1 MNLRTSRET
10 DLDWLVLILHFGVSN
25 NSRVA
30 ERHPA
35 DPSGKT
41 VVTVTNFLFPSAAE
55 FICVML
61 VTSFIFSRF
70 KIFQNGYSEKKKTV
84 KSSQKYHKNMLMIPQ
99 NSLNI
104 LINPLIF
111 VRSNLKAC
119 SGTYECRKYSGTPLY
134 GHPLNMDTR
143 ILRTVSFFPIHIFS
157 LKFNPLSGNTDTS
170 YYGQGTLFCVPS
182 DKLLYIVNPALRA
195 LFIYVLSIFNLSAES
210 QIKSVS
216 TKKSHGLS
224 QMIPFSCFK
233 NNRVLL
239 VRDRDK

>member
-1 MNLRTSRET
+1 
-10 DLDWLVLILHFGVSN
+10 
-25 NSRVA
+25 
-30 ERHPA
+30 
-35 DPSGKT
+35 
-41 VVTVTNFLFPSAAE
+41 
-55 FICVML
+55 
-61 VTSFIFSRF
+61 
-70 KIFQNGYSEKKKTV
+70 
-84 KSSQKYHKNMLMIPQ
+84 MLMIPQ

-104 LINPLIF
+104 LTNPLIF

-119 SGTYECRKYSGTPLY
+119 SGTYEGRNYSGTPLY
-134 GHPLNMDTR
+134 GQPLNPDTR
-143 ILRTVSFFPIHIFS
+143 ILRTVSFVPSHIFS

-182 DKLLYIVNPALRA
+182 DKLSYIVNPALRA

-233 NNRVLL
+233 NNRVIL
-239 VRDRDK
+239 VRDCGNFERNVSLLTLFAVTKRFVVVNMFSLVCVSTKHVSETFS